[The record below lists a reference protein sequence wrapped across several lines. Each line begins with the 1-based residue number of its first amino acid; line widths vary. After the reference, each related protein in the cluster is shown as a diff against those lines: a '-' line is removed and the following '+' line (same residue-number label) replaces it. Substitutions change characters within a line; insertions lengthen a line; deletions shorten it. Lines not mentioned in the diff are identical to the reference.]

1 LEERLGPQGIGQ
13 PTSVRESFDATPLPN
28 VHGRHER
35 KRRSMDVPTMTT
47 SVAIVLSMGAAD
59 VETVSENQ
67 LVITLRD
74 GGEKFRITVEE
85 EEG

>member
-59 VETVSENQ
+59 VEPVSENQ

-74 GGEKFRITVEE
+74 GEKFRITVQEE
-85 EEG
+85 EE

>member
-1 LEERLGPQGIGQ
+1 
-13 PTSVRESFDATPLPN
+13 
-28 VHGRHER
+28 
-35 KRRSMDVPTMTT
+35 MDVPTMTT

-74 GGEKFRITVEE
+74 GEKFRITVEE
-85 EEG
+85 EEE